1 MPLIDLV
8 DESFVVV
15 DRARLAALVA
25 DPARWLEWWP
35 HLRLSVFM
43 DRGLDGIRWSV
54 TGAWVGSLEVWL
66 EAVGDGVV
74 VHHYARLDPA
84 GEGSSA
90 TGMRAVRRAAR
101 ARDRHARAWKRVVW
115 SLTDDLDRGRAPG
128 TPRATR

>member
-1 MPLIDLV
+1 
-8 DESFVVV
+8 
-15 DRARLAALVA
+15 
-25 DPARWLEWWP
+25 
-35 HLRLSVFM
+35 M

-84 GEGSSA
+84 DATGSSA
-90 TGMRAVRRAAR
+90 TGMPGGPPGGAGRPGPARRGRGSGRVGAQGRPRAAD
-101 ARDRHARAWKRVVW
+101 A
-115 SLTDDLDRGRAPG
+115 APG